1 MELNRG
7 QVLGLNLDMHV
18 VLDAGA
24 GTGKTACIIQRILE
38 HYLSEDQR
46 ATRLLPPGPRE
57 VDLGGGF
64 LQSPA
69 SQREDLREWRG
80 LLPTEVVVLTFTVK
94 AADEMRDRLRKE
106 LSNLRPGPRGARDG
120 LRFDPRIRNEGLVE
134 QLTMLLD
141 EAPIGTIDSF
151 LNRLVSANRNLLADR
166 PTHQQM
172 SDAQRAI
179 LRERALSAVWRIQNE
194 GHAGDLR
201 VVSVSTSDFLSA
213 RNRLSHQL
221 GGRARAQKVVSKL
234 LTNSLFVDSVRRSL
248 CNLSGEVTA
257 DSLRRSFLA
266 HLDEAEIGD
275 FCERLRAICF
285 EWLDAARTCAV
296 ELGLT
301 TGLAGQTRVNS
312 LDSLVSAGVPSD
324 VWDRLLWLLH
334 VNLAICTLS
343 NVDSP
348 HPTCFPRGLLPK
360 SDGWDSG
367 INPLGRIRDS
377 DIRAAVKERM
387 EAATDDGRA
396 LLGSILGMRMRSCAI
411 IADLLDPRCE
421 PPHSPDSI
429 RPRRLS
435 DPFPAYAEPV
445 DMALTADTDA
455 RILGDLL
462 TVQAAV
468 SDVLAEL
475 KLQEGLHDHDD
486 VVRLAEELLLARCPR
501 ICRRWYPP
509 EVVQALDGI
518 DEQHPWTDSHLDSAT
533 AVVASAFSI
542 IKENGVE
549 RRELVERF
557 RDWPMTKVE
566 EDLRRRI
573 EVLKGIRRR
582 FRAFIIDEAQ
592 DNSDQQWRLLSR
604 LWGVRAR
611 QEGDP
616 DVPNSPWQPTVCW
629 VGDQKQ
635 SIYGFRQA
643 LVSGMSR
650 YTVHLRAINEMEYQ
664 NESRLLMA
672 PALRRRDAA
681 RDPRLV
687 EVTSFVSGLEYV
699 NHRPIPEEA
708 WKQYDRGDDGR
719 RLDHLDVVRRSEGH
733 VDLVTNYRTCG
744 DLLETMNEWW
754 VDLFDERHHLF
765 PGDWY
770 ASAKG
775 LRADR
780 SEAEGRLE
788 WLLPV
793 STGGARDPTAD
804 LTVPLDPFELGSAA
818 KAVHLENEMVAA
830 RIRALIDGS
839 PTHVLAAGG
848 GDEVADGDA
857 VGDQSEADAVADGDE
872 VADQS
877 EANASA
883 EVELRRVEPFE
894 AVEPRDIMVLMPS
907 RTHMPDLIRR
917 LDSLGVPALADQEG
931 GLLEQPVVQSL
942 LALLN
947 SVARPTDASRAAA
960 LARTPLVGFDDATL
974 EAYLTDETGSSDLI
988 ARLSSHAVSEPQRE
1002 LFSRWRTLAD
1012 SNRLVRLLDETLDH
1026 SDLLLA
1032 HPSPVDR
1039 QYAEQFLA
1047 FVRQQTAEAGGD
1059 AVLLSDRLRHLSTV
1073 SGRLLEGE
1081 AMPPSNAVRVMT
1093 IHGSKGLQSKVV
1105 IVTGMFSENQSNLG
1119 QSLRE
1124 HTLVTG
1130 EILSARIHPWRS
1142 RDDIDSG
1149 SWRLSKEVLTSQ
1161 VQAEARRL
1169 LYVACTRV
1177 KDLLILAGAP
1187 ENSKLSVG
1195 EGRIEV
1201 RWQYRPTPRFGW
1213 MWLEAM
1219 RQAARRDGLLTAPWL
1234 LEDDASLAVPLPFRG
1249 KGLLSLS
1256 PSELLD
1262 DAALAP
1268 GRLTS
1273 LPIHHHPSSLLTER
1287 RIRSPLVN
1295 FQRLQDSARLEAT
1308 GVATQGPA
1316 PNRVGRMRLAP
1327 HLLDSASSCIRRH
1340 YLSRYIGLS
1349 GEPISL
1355 PMLAQS
1361 SGDDSGQGV
1370 GEGSLGSDSGRPP
1383 EANELGSLFHR
1394 LVELGLPNPG
1404 ADESGPSSPL
1414 PDQWCEQTSDLMLDA
1429 GLLDQVCNELLP
1441 VEVDAELTKRML
1453 SRMAERVMGGRF
1465 GRLVRGEEC
1474 DGLTVEGLRTEWPF
1488 LIQIEAETGGVADQR
1503 WTPHG
1508 PHTVQNI
1515 EKVVIEFDGVAD
1527 LVLCQRGEEGVSTI
1541 RAIDLKTNG
1550 CLKILEPPAEL
1561 AGTIFEAA
1569 AETDVE
1575 TCRTEAENRLLDN
1588 YRMQLFLY
1596 HRCLV
1601 RQEEMRE
1608 REGMSARKVLPPAI
1622 LSAATG
1628 RLISWTEEELEQ
1640 TESDFE
1646 ALLIKLAKVEASERH
1661 DESNFPRLPL
1671 ESLGVCKSCPYFRGD
1686 VRICAPEGMVLGVV
1700 STFTIDAEDASE
1712 PASRE
1717 QA

>member
-57 VDLGGGF
+57 VDFGGGF
-64 LQSPA
+64 LQTPA
-69 SQREDLREWRG
+69 SEREDLREWRG

-94 AADEMRDRLRKE
+94 AAEEMRDRLRKE
-106 LSNLRPGPRGARDG
+106 LSRLRAGPRGFRDG

-151 LNRLVSANRNLLADR
+151 LNRLVSAHRNLLADR
-166 PTHQQM
+166 PTHEQM

-194 GHAGDLR
+194 NHANDLK
-201 VVSVSTSDFLSA
+201 VFSVPISDFLSA

-221 GGRARAQKVVSKL
+221 GGRARAQRVVSKL
-234 LTNSLFVDSVRRSL
+234 LSTSLFVDSVRRSL
-248 CNLSGEVTA
+248 CNLNGEVTA
-257 DSLRRSFLA
+257 DSLRQSFIA
-266 HLDEAEIGD
+266 HLDEVEIGD
-275 FCERLRAICF
+275 FCDQLHAICF
-285 EWLDAARTCAV
+285 EWLDAAKTSAT
-296 ELGLT
+296 ELGLR
-301 TGLAGQTRVNS
+301 TGLKAETRVNS
-312 LDSLVSAGVPSD
+312 LDVLVTGGVPAD
-324 VWDRLLWLLH
+324 VWDRLLWMLH
-334 VNLAICTLS
+334 VCLAINTLS
-343 NVDSP
+343 SVDSP
-348 HPTCFPRGLLPK
+348 HPSCFPRGLLPK
-360 SDGWDSG
+360 SDGWVSG
-367 INPLGRIRDS
+367 MNPLGRIKDA
-377 DIRAAVKERM
+377 DKRAAVKERM
-387 EAATDDGRA
+387 DAAMVEGRA
-396 LLGSILGMRMRSCAI
+396 LLGSILGMRMRSCAV

-421 PPHSPDSI
+421 PPHSPASI

-445 DMALTADTDA
+445 DLALSADTDA

-462 TVQAAV
+462 TVQAAAA
-468 SDVLAEL
+468 DVLAEL

-509 EVVQALDGI
+509 EVVQALEGI
-518 DEQHPWTDSHLDSAT
+518 DEQHPWTDSHLDSAIT
-533 AVVASAFSI
+533 IVESAFI
-542 IKENGVE
+542 TVEENDVK
-549 RRELVERF
+549 RREITEQF
-557 RDWPMTKVE
+557 RDWPMSKVE
-566 EDLRRRI
+566 EDLKRRI
-573 EVLKGIRRR
+573 EVLKDIRRR

-592 DNSDQQWRLLSR
+592 DNSNQQWRLLSR
-604 LWGVRAR
+604 LWGTRAR
-611 QEGDP
+611 KQEDP
-616 DVPNSPWQPTVCW
+616 DTPNSPWQPTVCW

-664 NESRLLMA
+664 NEARLLMA

-687 EVTSFVSGLEYV
+687 EVTSFVTGLEYV

-708 WKQYDRGDDGR
+708 WKQYDRADDGR
-719 RLDHLDVVRRSEGH
+719 RLDHVDVVRRAEGH

-744 DLLETMNEWW
+744 DLLATMNEWW
-754 VDLFDERHHLF
+754 EDLFDHRHHLF

-770 ASAKG
+770 ARAKG

-780 SEAEGRLE
+780 SESAGRLE

-793 STGGARDPTAD
+793 SRGGARDPSPD
-804 LTVPLDPFELGSAA
+804 LTLPLDPFELGSAA
-818 KAVHLENEMVAA
+818 KSVHLENEMIAA
-830 RIRALIDGS
+830 RIRALLDGS
-839 PTHVLAAGG
+839 ATQVLPAAAENLS
-848 GDEVADGDA
+848 GDEIESEVD
-857 VGDQSEADAVADGDE
+857 DQSDGEMSVDGQSDAETA
-872 VADQS
+872 
-877 EANASA
+877 
-883 EVELRRVEPFE
+883 VEPCPVEALE

-917 LDSLGVPALADQEG
+917 LDSLGVPAIADQEG

-942 LALLN
+942 LALVN
-947 SVARPTDASRAAA
+947 SVARPNDVSRAAA

-974 EAYLTDETGSSDLI
+974 EAYLADDSGPSDLI
-988 ARLSSHAVSEPQRE
+988 ARLESHAVLEKQRE
-1002 LFSRWRTLAD
+1002 LFSRWRRLAD
-1012 SNRLVRLLDETLDH
+1012 SNRLLKLLDETLDH

-1032 HPSPVDR
+1032 YPSPVDR

-1059 AVLLSDRLRHLSTV
+1059 AVLLSDRLRHLSKV

-1105 IVTGMFSENQSNLG
+1105 VVTGMFSENQSNLG

-1130 EILSARIHPWRS
+1130 EILSARIHPWKS
-1142 RDDIDSG
+1142 REDIDSA

-1187 ENSKLSVG
+1187 ENTSISA
-1195 EGRIEV
+1195 EGDSFDIPWR
-1201 RWQYRPTPRFGW
+1201 QKPAPRFGW

-1219 RQAARRDGLLTAPWL
+1219 RQAARRDGLLDAPWL
-1234 LEDDASLAVPLPFRG
+1234 LEDDENHAVPLPFRG
-1249 KGLLSLS
+1249 KGSISLS
-1256 PSELLD
+1256 PSELLQ
-1262 DAALAP
+1262 DAQLAP
-1268 GRLTS
+1268 GLLTS
-1273 LPIHHHPSSLLTER
+1273 LPIYHHPNSLLAER
-1287 RIRSPLVN
+1287 QIRSPLVN
-1295 FQRLQDSARLEAT
+1295 FQRLQDSSRLEPT
-1308 GVATQGPA
+1308 GPTSRQTVPI
-1316 PNRVGRMRLAP
+1316 RVSRMRLAP
-1327 HLLDSASSCIRRH
+1327 HLLDSASSCLRRH

-1355 PMLAQS
+1355 PLLAIS
-1361 SGDDSGQGV
+1361 SNGSPDAAGTDSSAATSPTG
-1370 GEGSLGSDSGRPP
+1370 SGRRP

-1404 ADESGPSSPL
+1404 AGDSGPSAPL
-1414 PDQWCEQTSDLMLDA
+1414 PDQWCVQTSDLMLDE
-1429 GLLDQVCNELLP
+1429 GLLDQVCEELLP
-1441 VEVDAELTKRML
+1441 VEVDSDLTKQML
-1453 SRMAERVMGGRF
+1453 TRMAERVMEGRF
-1465 GRLVRGEEC
+1465 GRMVKGEEC

-1488 LIQIEAETGGVADQR
+1488 LIQMASRVGGLLDQR

-1515 EKVVIEFDGVAD
+1515 EKVIIEFDGIAD
-1527 LVLCQRGEEGVSTI
+1527 LVLCQQGEGSSSTI

-1550 CLKILEPPAEL
+1550 CLRILNPPDEL
-1561 AGTIFEAA
+1561 ENTIFEMPSDPDDETLRTF
-1569 AETDVE
+1569 AESQ
-1575 TCRTEAENRLLDN
+1575 LLSK

-1601 RQEEMRE
+1601 RQEEMRG
-1608 REGMSARKVLPPAI
+1608 REGMAARKVLPPAI

-1628 RLISWTEEELEQ
+1628 RLISWTDEELEEM
-1640 TESDFE
+1640 ESDFE
-1646 ALLIKLAKVEASERH
+1646 ALLTKLAKAEAAERH
-1661 DESNFPRLPL
+1661 DEANFPRLPL
-1671 ESLGVCKSCPYFRGD
+1671 ESLDVCKSCPYFRGE
-1686 VRICAPEGMVLGVV
+1686 VRLCAPEGMALGVV
-1700 STFTIDAEDASE
+1700 SSFTIDAEETTEVTPSTSE
-1712 PASRE
+1712 
-1717 QA
+1717 

>member
-64 LQSPA
+64 LQTPA

-94 AADEMRDRLRKE
+94 AAEEMRDRLRRE
-106 LSNLRPGPRGARDG
+106 ISRLRPGPRGVRDG
-120 LRFDPRIRNEGLVE
+120 LRYDPRIRNEGLVE

-151 LNRLVSANRNLLADR
+151 LHRLVSAHRNLLADR

-201 VVSVSTSDFLSA
+201 VVSVPISNFLSA

-221 GGRARAQKVVSKL
+221 GGRARAQRVVSKL
-234 LTNSLFVDSVRRSL
+234 LSNSLFVDSVRRSL

-257 DSLRRSFLA
+257 DSLRQSFIA
-266 HLDEAEIGD
+266 HLDGDEIGV
-275 FCERLRAICF
+275 FCDQLQAICF

-296 ELGLT
+296 ELDLP
-301 TGLAGQTRVNS
+301 TGLSSETRVNS
-312 LDSLVSAGVPSD
+312 LDVLLSGGVPSD
-324 VWDRLLWLLH
+324 VWDRLLWLFH
-334 VNLAICTLS
+334 VTLAICTLS
-343 NVDSP
+343 SVDSP
-348 HPTCFPRGLLPK
+348 HPSCFPRGLLPK

-367 INPLGRIRDS
+367 MNPLGKIKDVNL
-377 DIRAAVKERM
+377 RAEVKGRM
-387 EAATDDGRA
+387 DAATADGRA
-396 LLGSILGMRMRSCAI
+396 LLGSILGMRMRSCAV

-429 RPRRLS
+429 RPHRLS
-435 DPFPAYAEPV
+435 DPFPAYSEPV
-445 DMALTADTDA
+445 DMALSPDTDA

-462 TVQAAV
+462 TVQAAAT
-468 SDVLAEL
+468 DVLTEL

-486 VVRLAEELLLARCPR
+486 VARLAEELLLARCPS

-518 DEQHPWTDSHLDSAT
+518 DEQHPWTDSHLDSAI
-533 AVVASAFSI
+533 AVVESAFRVT
-542 IKENGVE
+542 EEDGVK
-549 RRELVERF
+549 RRELVEPF
-557 RDWPMTKVE
+557 SDWPMAKVE

-573 EVLKGIRRR
+573 DVLKVIRRR

-592 DNSDQQWRLLSR
+592 DNSNQQWRLLSR
-604 LWGVRAR
+604 LWGSRAR

-643 LVSGMSR
+643 QVSGMSR

-708 WKQYDRGDDGR
+708 WKQFDRGDDGR
-719 RLDHLDVVRRSEGH
+719 RLDHVDVVRRAEGH

-754 VDLFDERHHLF
+754 VDLFDSRHHLF

-780 SEAEGRLE
+780 SEEAGRLE

-793 STGGARDPTAD
+793 STGGAKDPTSD

-818 KAVHLENEMVAA
+818 KAVHLEHEMIAA

-839 PTHVLAAGG
+839 PTHVLAATH
-848 GDEVADGDA
+848 
-857 VGDQSEADAVADGDE
+857 QSETETTVD
-872 VADQS
+872 
-877 EANASA
+877 
-883 EVELRRVEPFE
+883 LREIEPFE

-917 LDSLGVPALADQEG
+917 LDSLGVPAIADRDG
-931 GLLEQPVVQSL
+931 GLLEQPIVQSL
-942 LALLN
+942 LSLVNA
-947 SVARPTDASRAAA
+947 VARPNDVSCAAA

-974 EAYLTDETGSSDLI
+974 EAYLADESGSSDLI
-988 ARLSSHAVSEPQRE
+988 ARLAAHATSEAQRE
-1002 LFSRWRTLAD
+1002 LFTRWRTLAD
-1012 SNRLVRLLDETLDH
+1012 SNRLIRLLDETLDH

-1047 FVRQQTAEAGGD
+1047 FVRQQTSEAGGD
-1059 AVLLSDRLRHLSTV
+1059 AVLLSDRLRHLRRV
-1073 SGRLLEGE
+1073 SGGLLEGE

-1105 IVTGMFSENQSNLG
+1105 VVTGMFSENQSNLG

-1130 EILSARIHPWRS
+1130 EILSARIHPWKS
-1142 RDDIDSG
+1142 REDIDSG
-1149 SWRLSKEVLTSQ
+1149 SWRLAKEVLTSQ

-1169 LYVACTRV
+1169 LYVACTRA

-1187 ENSKLSVG
+1187 EGSALSS
-1195 EGRIEV
+1195 EGDSIDV
-1201 RWQYRPTPRFGW
+1201 RWRQRPVPRFGW

-1234 LEDDASLAVPLPFRG
+1234 LEDDANLAVPLPFRV
-1249 KGLLSLS
+1249 KGELTLS

-1262 DAALAP
+1262 DANLAP
-1268 GRLTS
+1268 GRLAS
-1273 LPIHHHPSSLLTER
+1273 LPIHHHPNTLLPER
-1287 RIRSPLVN
+1287 QIRSPLVN
-1295 FQRLQDSARLEAT
+1295 FKRLQDSARLEAT
-1308 GVATQGPA
+1308 GIAAQQTP

-1327 HLLDSASSCIRRH
+1327 HLLDSASACIRRH

-1355 PMLAQS
+1355 PLLAMS
-1361 SGDDSGQGV
+1361 SAAEKTSEV
-1370 GEGSLGSDSGRPP
+1370 DSGRPP
-1383 EANELGSLFHR
+1383 AANELGSLFHR

-1404 ADESGPSSPL
+1404 AGESGPSAPL
-1414 PDQWCEQTSDLMLDA
+1414 PEQWCVGTSNLMLDA

-1441 VEVDAELTKRML
+1441 VEVDEKLTKQML
-1453 SRMAERVMGGRF
+1453 TRMAERLLDGRF
-1465 GRLVRGEEC
+1465 GRMVLGKEC

-1488 LIQIEAETGGVADQR
+1488 LIQMESEIDGVADQR

-1508 PHTVQNI
+1508 PHTIQNI
-1515 EKVVIEFDGVAD
+1515 EKVIIEFDGVAD
-1527 LVLCQRGEEGVSTI
+1527 LVLCQRGEDGTSTI
-1541 RAIDLKTNG
+1541 RAVDLKSNG
-1550 CLKILEPPAEL
+1550 CLKILNPPEEL
-1561 AGTIFEAA
+1561 EDTIFEVAGEPDSETSRTA
-1569 AETDVE
+1569 AES
-1575 TCRTEAENRLLDN
+1575 RLLDQ

-1601 RQEEMRE
+1601 RQEAMRAHDGLPA
-1608 REGMSARKVLPPAI
+1608 REVLPPAI

-1628 RLISWTEEELEQ
+1628 RLISWTDGELEDI
-1640 TESDFE
+1640 EADFE
-1646 ALLIKLAKVEASERH
+1646 ALLNKLARVEASERR

-1671 ESLGVCKSCPYFRGD
+1671 ESLDVCKSCPYFRGE
-1686 VRICAPEGMVLGVV
+1686 VRLCAPEGMALGVV
-1700 STFTIDAEDASE
+1700 STFTVDAEGASD
-1712 PASRE
+1712 PLKSE